1 MDLSLLSGYPQLII
15 SQVESLINENKLDSY
30 LQSRYPEKHN
40 ITSDKALNAYVQ
52 DIKRASLKKAPPIH
66 KVCFDDR
73 IETLY
78 KALGL
83 HSFVSRVQ
91 GKNLKSKSEIRVA
104 SIFKKAPADFL
115 HMIVVHELAHLKEKD
130 HNKSFYRL
138 CHNMES
144 DYSQLEFDLR
154 LYLINLKL

>member
-1 MDLSLLSGYPQLII
+1 
-15 SQVESLINENKLDSY
+15 
-30 LQSRYPEKHN
+30 
-40 ITSDKALNAYVQ
+40 
-52 DIKRASLKKAPPIH
+52 
-66 KVCFDDR
+66 
-73 IETLY
+73 
-78 KALGL
+78 L